1 MQQSD
6 EIPPTIWAATE
17 ACPFD
22 PVFGLIHGYL
32 ADPNPNKVLLGVGIY
47 KGEDGKPFILKTV
60 KKAEKIVYDNEVDKE
75 YAFPDGF
82 PTYREKAVNMSWGK
96 DHPCVKEKRVASTQT
111 VSGSGGLRLGF
122 ILLKK
127 FFPKSKAYVPNPTWS
142 LHHNIIEESGFELSF
157 FRYYDPVNKGL
168 DYNGMIE
175 DLTNMEDEQILLL
188 QVSCHN
194 PSGVD
199 PTKEQWL
206 GIFDVV
212 MKKKHFVFFDSA
224 YQGFAN
230 EDYNL
235 DNWPLHHLGERYSRV
250 MLTQSFSKNFGLYG
264 ERAGCLS
271 MVCTDEQEKLKVQT
285 LLKDRVLPQ
294 YANPPIHGARIVD

>member
-17 ACPFD
+17 AAPYD

-82 PTYREKAVNMSWGK
+82 PTYREKAINISWGA
-96 DHPCVKEKRVASTQT
+96 DHVCVKEKRVASTQT

-127 FFPKSKAYVPNPTWS
+127 FFPRARAYVPNPTWS

-157 FRYYDPVNKGL
+157 FRYYDPVTKGL
-168 DYNGMIE
+168 NFDGMIE
-175 DLTNMEDEQILLL
+175 DLTNMEDE
-188 QVSCHN
+188 
-194 PSGVD
+194 
-199 PTKEQWL
+199 
-206 GIFDVV
+206 
-212 MKKKHFVFFDSA
+212 
-224 YQGFAN
+224 
-230 EDYNL
+230 
-235 DNWPLHHLGERYSRV
+235 
-250 MLTQSFSKNFGLYG
+250 
-264 ERAGCLS
+264 
-271 MVCTDEQEKLKVQT
+271 
-285 LLKDRVLPQ
+285 
-294 YANPPIHGARIVD
+294 